1 MTNKTDKF
9 DNLIRLLEKELKLT
23 GTEIAENLWLA
34 MRRQYPSSVDKKIP
48 SKNQITTGEKVNT
61 TISSTRSS
69 TTQFQ
74 DSFSPK
80 IPENNSY
87 AEVTPKTNSTSSNKS
102 DLSIK
107 APDVSSLRHPLKIA
121 SAFRP
126 LMEYISYGKAVL
138 LDEKAT
144 VENIAQLEGLCV
156 PILKYPLELQFD
168 LALVVDQ
175 SDSMI
180 FWDKN
185 IQELQQLF
193 KRYGIFR
200 NVKTWRIL
208 TDTNGKICL
217 KQGIKQNPYS
227 HHLFSPQKLID
238 PTGRRLIL
246 VVSDCV
252 SKIWRN
258 GQFFSLLKTWGK
270 YNIVAIIQVL
280 PRRLWLRTALSLGA
294 MVQLDCLQPRV
305 PNSNLLVREVFFG
318 SNDNL
323 QTGIKVPVFSLEP
336 ELIETWSE
344 MVVGKGIIGAGGFVF
359 SSLLKLDQNQ
369 TVSDQERANLTGEKR
384 LYNFKMSSSK
394 TAQKLAEYLSAA
406 PVINLP
412 IVRSIQKNFLR
423 DSQQVHVAEVFLGN
437 ILKPQSLITPDI
449 DFDQVQY
456 QFIDEEIRDIL
467 LKDSPRKNA
476 QEIITMI
483 SQDFANRLGNS
494 PREFLALLKK
504 PDELER
510 LKTERNVLDLDVK
523 YFATV
528 ATKVLKRLGG
538 PYADFAREIERSQ
551 NEISENVEGKKLP
564 KLENQ
569 VFAYKGKKLPKENQV
584 FAYKTPTVNRRG
596 EVINTTAYI
605 APYFREF
612 LADGINLEMVAI
624 PGGTF
629 TMGSPESE
637 KGSRDRE
644 RPQHNVTVSPFFM
657 GKYPVTQGQW
667 RAIASRTDLK
677 VELDLNPEPS
687 TFKEPYQGIDRWQR
701 PVENVNCYE
710 AVEFCQRLSKLT
722 GRNYRLPS
730 EAEWEYA
737 CRAET
742 EVLDLGKGAS
752 YPPFSCGETITGEL
766 ANYDASVTY
775 ADEPKGEYREQT
787 TPVGKF
793 SANGFGLYDMHGN
806 VREWCGDEWHEN
818 YNGAPVDG
826 SVWLDGNKNRS
837 PLRGGSW
844 SSGPDKSLSAY
855 CSEINMSYSR
865 FNNTG
870 FRVLCSVRKTF
881 VGSLKREGVS
891 FPSDLEVFHYEYT
904 TPTVDRGGK
913 IIKQDTKF
921 ARYFR
926 ETIAQQLEL
935 EMVAILG
942 GTFTMGSPKSEEGSY
957 DDERPQHNVTV
968 SPFFMGKYPVTQG
981 QWRAIASRTDLKVEL
996 DLNPEPSAFKEPYQG
1011 IDRWQ
1016 RPVEAVSWYKAV
1028 EFCKRL
1034 SKLTGRNYRL
1044 PSEAEWE
1051 YACRAQRKAL
1061 GLGKGESYP
1070 PFSCGETIT
1079 GELAN
1084 YNASVTYADEPKGE
1098 HRKQTT
1104 PVGQFS
1110 ANGFGLYDMHG
1121 NVWEWCGDEWHD
1133 NYRNAPIDGS
1143 TWLNGDKQRSP
1154 LRGGSWYVIPIFCR
1168 SAVRLLYLRRGDQDI
1183 FTGFRLVCDGGR
1195 TL

>member
-23 GTEIAENLWLA
+23 GTEIAETLWLA
-34 MRRQYPSSVDKKIP
+34 MRRQHPSSVDKKIP

-61 TISSTRSS
+61 TTSS

-74 DSFSPK
+74 DGFYLK

-121 SAFRP
+121 RAFRP
-126 LMEYISYGKAVL
+126 LMEYISYGKAAL

-156 PILKYPLELQFD
+156 PILKSPLELQFD

-175 SDSMI
+175 SESMI

-252 SKIWRN
+252 SNIWRN
-258 GQFFSLLKTWGK
+258 RQFFSLLKTWGK
-270 YNIVAIIQVL
+270 YNIVAVIQVL

-369 TVSDQERANLTGEKR
+369 TVPDKERANLTGEER

-412 IVRSIQKNFLR
+412 IVRLIQKNFLR

-456 QFIDEEIRDIL
+456 RFINEEIRDIL

-510 LKTERNVLDLDVK
+510 LKTEKNVLDLDVK

-538 PYADFAREIERSQ
+538 PYADFAREIEGSQ
-551 NEISENVEGKKLP
+551 NEISENVER
-564 KLENQ
+564 
-569 VFAYKGKKLPKENQV
+569 KKLPKENQV

-612 LADGINLEMVAI
+612 LGDGVNLEMVAI

-637 KGSRDRE
+637 KGSTDRE

-677 VELDLNPEPS
+677 VERDLNPEPS

-701 PVENVNCYE
+701 PVENVNWYE
-710 AVEFCQRLSKLT
+710 AVEFCKRLSKLT

-742 EVLDLGKGAS
+742 GILDLEQGES
-752 YPPFSCGETITGEL
+752 YPPFNCGETITGKL

-844 SSGPDKSLSAY
+844 SSGPDKSLSGY
-855 CSEINMSYSR
+855 CYEINMSYSR

-926 ETIAQQLEL
+926 ETIAQELEL

-942 GTFTMGSPKSEEGSY
+942 GTFTMGSPESEKGSRDREG
-957 DDERPQHNVTV
+957 PQHNVTV

-996 DLNPEPSAFKEPYQG
+996 DLNPEPSYFKKPYQG

-1098 HRKQTT
+1098 YREQTT
-1104 PVGQFS
+1104 PVGKFS

-1121 NVWEWCGDEWHD
+1121 NVWEWCADEWHD

-1143 TWLNGDKQRSP
+1143 VLLNVDKKRSP
-1154 LRGGSWYVIPIFCR
+1154 LRGGSWDDYPNFCR
-1168 SAVRLLYLRRGDQDI
+1168 SAVRLIYIFRRVDHNYI
-1183 FTGFRLVCDGGR
+1183 IGFRLVCDGGR